1 MPMTTRASAAS
12 ARCAVIQT
20 PPRIQ
25 RVPVCPPTPSR
36 VRPVPNPL
44 PPTTPIVVM
53 KIEMR
58 EHGCADEDADED
70 DDTAWMSTTLHFA
83 SPDAMTNYFKYLF
96 ESNGGNGFESAI
108 MLHIE
113 ENSSI
118 DEFLEKIISIKDYWQ
133 INKNLNICVYNS
145 VLIN

>member
-1 MPMTTRASAAS
+1 
-12 ARCAVIQT
+12 
-20 PPRIQ
+20 
-25 RVPVCPPTPSR
+25 
-36 VRPVPNPL
+36 
-44 PPTTPIVVM
+44 M

-118 DEFLEKIISIKDYWQ
+118 DEFLEKITSIKDYWQ
-133 INKNLNICVYNS
+133 INKNLSIYVYNS